1 MRPDELSFEIHL
13 ERRTTKGSSSGRIM
27 RLVPVF
33 ILEMHNQMNYR
44 MFAQVRPDKLCVLSI
59 KTVNVKGLYYVC
71 TKKTLPL
78 MSTQLLPSHCRTII
92 CHFYMTSCLANCE
105 RSREDKVKE
114 VKVDISL
121 IEKLKNKVEYEF
133 YIVIGRVRNTEY
145 LVIL

>member
-92 CHFYMTSCLANCE
+92 CHFYMTSCLANCV

-121 IEKLKNKVEYEF
+121 IEKLKK
-133 YIVIGRVRNTEY
+133 
-145 LVIL
+145 